1 MGQHLDLRPS
11 GEIRGGLFHGAS
23 NGQETKTQAETH
35 EAQAGLLKTSRAL
48 LNVPRNQLG
57 M

>member
-11 GEIRGGLFHGAS
+11 GEIRGGLFHGVS
-23 NGQETKTQAETH
+23 NGQETKAQAETH